1 MQNFVLQFTPVG
13 QFTKFISMHAKQCFA
28 FHYTMDWILA
38 SASPRRKELFGEV
51 IKKPFDIIVA
61 TGEEKTEGGLT
72 PEALVMRLAKQ
83 KAEEVATLAQAKNKA
98 VLGADTVVALGDE
111 ILGKPK
117 DEKDAF
123 RMLKA
128 LSGNTHEVYTG
139 VCIVY
144 TQNGERKT
152 NSFAVCTKVK
162 FYPLSNGQIREYIAT
177 GSPMDKAGAYGI
189 QDGGLVEKIEGSF
202 TNVVGLPVEECI
214 KQIRLLQGEEE

>member
-1 MQNFVLQFTPVG
+1 
-13 QFTKFISMHAKQCFA
+13 
-28 FHYTMDWILA
+28 MDWILA

-51 IKKPFDIIVA
+51 INKQFDIIVA
-61 TGEEKTEGGLT
+61 TGEEKAEGDLT
-72 PEALVMRLAKQ
+72 PATLVMRLAKQ
-83 KAEEVATLAQAKNKA
+83 KAEEVASLPQAEGKA
-98 VLGADTVVALGDE
+98 VLGADTVVALNGE

-117 DEKDAF
+117 DEEDAF

-144 TQNGERKT
+144 TQNGERRI
-152 NSFAVCTKVK
+152 NDFSVCTKVK
-162 FYPLSNGQIREYIAT
+162 FYPLSDKQIKAYIAT

-214 KQIRLLQGEEE
+214 RQIRLIQGGNK